1 MTKTSFISE
10 QSGAT
15 MGNSNDFLRT
25 DLIISG
31 HIWSR
36 FNNCFSSAFDLIVP
50 QLIYTFLVI
59 YTETIQEGKRHFQEV
74 SSDYLVKRISL
85 SLTSVKHCPELHRKK
100 SARETEYHLERQD
113 KNRLVPALPCCLCT
127 LLPLKKPGNWQRTK
141 MLKGTAAASLRHNRS
156 CVWTETVWYDFS
168 YRDEGTSGGIH

>member
-15 MGNSNDFLRT
+15 MGNGNDFLRT

-31 HIWSR
+31 HILSR

-100 SARETEYHLERQD
+100 SVRETEYHLERQD

-127 LLPLKKPGNWQRTK
+127 LVPLETWK
-141 MLKGTAAASLRHNRS
+141 LTA
-156 CVWTETVWYDFS
+156 D
-168 YRDEGTSGGIH
+168 